1 MLLSGLSNQQIAN
14 YSLGQHGYLAGVSI
28 THKTYI
34 LAVQKWNN
42 NNNQAHLVKENAGE
56 IKNLSASPQCNI
68 TTTSDGAQTKMP
80 SQSAVQIKIT
90 MKGLYQKSK
99 YKDK

>member
-1 MLLSGLSNQQIAN
+1 MLLPGLSNQQKAN
-14 YSLGQHGYLAGVSI
+14 MATLLEFQSPTRH
-28 THKTYI
+28 I
-34 LAVQKWNN
+34 LAVQKWT
-42 NNNQAHLVKENAGE
+42 NNNQAHLIKENAGQ

-68 TTTSDGAQTKMP
+68 VTASDGAQTKMP
-80 SQSAVQIKIT
+80 SQSAVKIKIT